1 MKIVFCSLE
10 TLNGLTLGFF
20 RKIYNKNAKN
30 YYIIIAIDP
39 HKTFMISI
47 LTFYR
52 ILNILKKM
60 MTDYIFLNWL
70 VFHIAAIYDFY
81 QATIKNS

>member
-30 YYIIIAIDP
+30 YYIKIAINP

-47 LTFYR
+47 LAFYR
-52 ILNILKKM
+52 ILNTLKKN
-60 MTDYIFLNWL
+60 DDRLHIFELTSVPYSSN
-70 VFHIAAIYDFY
+70 
-81 QATIKNS
+81 T

>member
-30 YYIIIAIDP
+30 YYIKIAIDP

-47 LTFYR
+47 LAFYR
-52 ILNILKKM
+52 ILNTLEKN
-60 MTDYIFLNWL
+60 DDRLHIFELTSVPYSSN
-70 VFHIAAIYDFY
+70 I
-81 QATIKNS
+81 

>member
-20 RKIYNKNAKN
+20 RKMYNKNAKN
-30 YYIIIAIDP
+30 YYIKIAIDP

-47 LTFYR
+47 LAFYR
-52 ILNILKKM
+52 ILKKM

-70 VFHIAAIYDFY
+70 VFLIAAIYDFY

>member
-30 YYIIIAIDP
+30 YYIKIAINP

-47 LTFYR
+47 LAFYR
-52 ILNILKKM
+52 ILNILKKNDDRLHIFE
-60 MTDYIFLNWL
+60 MTSVPYSSNI
-70 VFHIAAIYDFY
+70 
-81 QATIKNS
+81 

>member
-30 YYIIIAIDP
+30 YYIKIAIDP

-47 LTFYR
+47 LAFYR
-52 ILNILKKM
+52 ILNILHNDDRLHIFE
-60 MTDYIFLNWL
+60 MTSVLYNNNIWFLPGNR
-70 VFHIAAIYDFY
+70 
-81 QATIKNS
+81 

>member
-30 YYIIIAIDP
+30 HYIKIAIDP

-47 LTFYR
+47 LAFYR
-52 ILNILKKM
+52 ILNTLKKN
-60 MTDYIFLNWL
+60 DDRLHIFELTSVPYSSN
-70 VFHIAAIYDFY
+70 I
-81 QATIKNS
+81 

>member
-30 YYIIIAIDP
+30 YYIKIAIDP

-47 LTFYR
+47 LAFYR
-52 ILNILKKM
+52 ILNILKKN
-60 MTDYIFLNWL
+60 DDRLHIFELTSVPYSSN
-70 VFHIAAIYDFY
+70 I
-81 QATIKNS
+81 

>member
-30 YYIIIAIDP
+30 YYIKIAIDP

-47 LTFYR
+47 LAFYR
-52 ILNILKKM
+52 ILNILLNDDRLHIFE
-60 MTDYIFLNWL
+60 MTSVPY
-70 VFHIAAIYDFY
+70 
-81 QATIKNS
+81 NSNI

>member
-30 YYIIIAIDP
+30 YYIKIAINP

-47 LTFYR
+47 LAFYR
-52 ILNILKKM
+52 ILNTLKKN
-60 MTDYIFLNWL
+60 DDRLHIFELTSVPYSSN
-70 VFHIAAIYDFY
+70 I
-81 QATIKNS
+81 

>member
-30 YYIIIAIDP
+30 YYIKIAIDP

-47 LTFYR
+47 LAFYR
-52 ILNILKKM
+52 ILKKM
-60 MTDYIFLNWL
+60 MTDYIFLKWL
-70 VFHIAAIYDFY
+70 VFLIAAIYDFY
-81 QATIKNS
+81 QATIKKS

>member
-30 YYIIIAIDP
+30 YYIKIAIDP

-47 LTFYR
+47 LAFYR
-52 ILNILKKM
+52 ILNILKKNDDRLHIFE
-60 MTDYIFLNWL
+60 MTSVPYSSNI
-70 VFHIAAIYDFY
+70 
-81 QATIKNS
+81 

>member
-30 YYIIIAIDP
+30 YYIKIAINP

-47 LTFYR
+47 LAFYR
-52 ILNILKKM
+52 ILNTLKKN
-60 MTDYIFLNWL
+60 DDRLHIFELTSVLYSSN
-70 VFHIAAIYDFY
+70 I
-81 QATIKNS
+81 

>member
-10 TLNGLTLGFF
+10 TLNGLTVGFF

-30 YYIIIAIDP
+30 YYIKIAIDP

-47 LTFYR
+47 LAFYR
-52 ILNILKKM
+52 ILKKM
-60 MTDYIFLNWL
+60 MTDYIFLKWL
-70 VFHIAAIYDFY
+70 VFLIAAIYDFY

>member
-30 YYIIIAIDP
+30 YYIKIAINP

-47 LTFYR
+47 LAFYR
-52 ILNILKKM
+52 ILNTPKKN
-60 MTDYIFLNWL
+60 DDRLHIFELTSVPYSSN
-70 VFHIAAIYDFY
+70 I
-81 QATIKNS
+81 

>member
-30 YYIIIAIDP
+30 YYIKIAIDP

-47 LTFYR
+47 LAFYR
-52 ILNILKKM
+52 ILNTLKKN
-60 MTDYIFLNWL
+60 DDRLHIFELTSVPYSSN
-70 VFHIAAIYDFY
+70 
-81 QATIKNS
+81 T

>member
-30 YYIIIAIDP
+30 YYIKIAIDP

-47 LTFYR
+47 LAFYR
-52 ILNILKKM
+52 ILNTLKKN
-60 MTDYIFLNWL
+60 DDRLHIFELTSVPYSSN
-70 VFHIAAIYDFY
+70 I
-81 QATIKNS
+81 

>member
-30 YYIIIAIDP
+30 YYIKIAIDP

-47 LTFYR
+47 LAFYR
-52 ILNILKKM
+52 ILKKM
-60 MTDYIFLNWL
+60 MTDYIFLKWQ
-70 VFHIAAIYDFY
+70 VFLIAAIYDFY
-81 QATIKNS
+81 QATIKKS

>member
-30 YYIIIAIDP
+30 YYIKIAINP

-47 LTFYR
+47 LAFYR
-52 ILNILKKM
+52 ILNILKKN
-60 MTDYIFLNWL
+60 DDRLHIFELTSVPYSSN
-70 VFHIAAIYDFY
+70 I
-81 QATIKNS
+81 

>member
-30 YYIIIAIDP
+30 YYIKIAINP

-47 LTFYR
+47 LAFYR
-52 ILNILKKM
+52 ILKKM
-60 MTDYIFLNWL
+60 MTDYIFLN
-70 VFHIAAIYDFY
+70 
-81 QATIKNS
+81 

>member
-30 YYIIIAIDP
+30 YYIKIAIDP

-47 LTFYR
+47 LAFYR
-52 ILNILKKM
+52 ILNTL
-60 MTDYIFLNWL
+60 
-70 VFHIAAIYDFY
+70 
-81 QATIKNS
+81 

>member
-20 RKIYNKNAKN
+20 RKMYNKNAKN
-30 YYIIIAIDP
+30 YYIKIAIDP

-47 LTFYR
+47 LAFYR
-52 ILNILKKM
+52 ILKKM
-60 MTDYIFLNWL
+60 MTDYIFLKWL
-70 VFHIAAIYDFY
+70 VFLIAAIYDFY

>member
-30 YYIIIAIDP
+30 YYVKIAIDP

-47 LTFYR
+47 LAFYR
-52 ILNILKKM
+52 ILKKM
-60 MTDYIFLNWL
+60 MTDYIFLKWL
-70 VFHIAAIYDFY
+70 VFLIAAIYDFY
-81 QATIKNS
+81 QATIKKS

>member
-30 YYIIIAIDP
+30 YYIKIAIDP

-47 LTFYR
+47 LAFYR
-52 ILNILKKM
+52 ILKKM
-60 MTDYIFLNWL
+60 MTDYIFLKWL
-70 VFHIAAIYDFY
+70 VFLIAAIYDFY

>member
-30 YYIIIAIDP
+30 YYVKIAIDP

-47 LTFYR
+47 LAFYR
-52 ILNILKKM
+52 ILKKM
-60 MTDYIFLNWL
+60 MTDYIFLKWL
-70 VFHIAAIYDFY
+70 VFLIAAIYDFY